1 MERLNEKQFENALK
15 RIQIEN
21 EYKERNRKLKEEK
34 RKYKPKI
41 KLPSTSKLVV
51 AYLFVVLNIVL
62 FYAMYMMYHFAELT
76 YLGVLITDVASQIL
90 VFLIYAVK
98 SAKENSQNGITYEMA
113 MLEHQQDDLEYQ
125 QENDIESEIM
135 G

>member
-41 KLPSTSKLVV
+41 KLPSTSKLMV

-113 MLEHQQDDLEYQ
+113 MLEKKNELNLLNNDD
-125 QENDIESEIM
+125 DAV

>member
-41 KLPSTSKLVV
+41 KLPSTSKLMV
-51 AYLFVVLNIVL
+51 AYLFVILNIVL

-113 MLEHQQDDLEYQ
+113 MLEKKNELNLLNNDD
-125 QENDIESEIM
+125 
-135 G
+135 GAVG

>member
-1 MERLNEKQFENALK
+1 MERLDEKQFENALK

-41 KLPSTSKLVV
+41 KLPSTSKLMV

-76 YLGVLITDVASQIL
+76 YLGVLITDVASKIL
-90 VFLIYAVK
+90 VFLIYAVQ

-113 MLEHQQDDLEYQ
+113 MLEKKNELNLLNNDD
-125 QENDIESEIM
+125 DAV